1 METLALLNG
10 LRFIDSLFPTGGFA
24 YSSGL
29 EAAVQ
34 AGLVRT
40 AVDLSRYV
48 EDSLRFGLAPREAVA
63 AARAH
68 RAAGLGQIAPALD
81 ADREL
86 DAMKLVKEARLAS
99 RQMGRQ
105 VMRIAGTEAG
115 AAPQLLRYREAI
127 EEGRTPGHFPVSL
140 GLTLGTMGW
149 TRSDTVAA
157 FLYHSVVGYLS
168 AALKLL
174 PIGQQEGQRL
184 IQQWLPL
191 VSRLSETIDPAAQVV
206 SWTPVQD
213 LYAMKHRRLA
223 SRLFRS

>member
-174 PIGQQEGQRL
+174 PIGQQEGQRF

>member
-1 METLALLNG
+1 METLAFLNG

-206 SWTPVQD
+206 SWTPVHD

>member
-105 VMRIAGTEAG
+105 MMRIAGTEAG

>member
-1 METLALLNG
+1 METLALVNG

-40 AVDLSRYV
+40 SGDLARYV
-48 EDSLRFGLAPREAVA
+48 EDSLQFGLGPREAVA

-68 RAAGLGQIAPALD
+68 QAVVLGQLAPALD

-105 VMRIAGTEAG
+105 VMRIAGAQSG
-115 AAPQLLRYREAI
+115 AAPLLLQYREAV
-127 EEGRTPGHFPVSL
+127 EEGRTPGHFPVCL
-140 GLTLGTMGW
+140 GLTLGTIGW
-149 TRSDTVAA
+149 TRSATVAA
-157 FLYHSVVGYLS
+157 FLYHSIAGYLS

-184 IQQWLPL
+184 IERWLPL
-191 VSRLSETIDPAAQVV
+191 VSRVSEHTDPASSLI
-206 SWTPVQD
+206 SWTPIQD
-213 LYAMKHRRLA
+213 LYAMRHRRLA

>member
-1 METLALLNG
+1 MDSLSLLNG

-34 AGLVRT
+34 AGLVGT
-40 AVDLSRYV
+40 AGNLAQYV
-48 EDSLRFGLAPREAVA
+48 EDSLRFGLGPREGVA

-68 RAAGLGQIAPALD
+68 RAAGLGQLAPALD
-81 ADREL
+81 TDREL
-86 DAMKLVKEARLAS
+86 DAIKLVKEARLAS

-105 VMRIAGTEAG
+105 VMKIAGTQAD
-115 AAPQLLRYREAI
+115 AAPLLLRYREAI

-149 TRSDTVAA
+149 SRSDTVAA
-157 FLYHSVVGYLS
+157 FLYHSVAGYLS

-184 IQQWLPL
+184 IEQWLPL
-191 VSRLSETIDPAAQVV
+191 LSRLSETIDPAAQLV
-206 SWTPVQD
+206 SWTPVHD

>member
-1 METLALLNG
+1 M
-10 LRFIDSLFPTGGFA
+10 
-24 YSSGL
+24 
-29 EAAVQ
+29 
-34 AGLVRT
+34 
-40 AVDLSRYV
+40 
-48 EDSLRFGLAPREAVA
+48 
-63 AARAH
+63 
-68 RAAGLGQIAPALD
+68 
-81 ADREL
+81 
-86 DAMKLVKEARLAS
+86 
-99 RQMGRQ
+99 
-105 VMRIAGTEAG
+105 
-115 AAPQLLRYREAI
+115 
-127 EEGRTPGHFPVSL
+127 SL

>member
-1 METLALLNG
+1 METLALVNG
-10 LRFIDSLFPTGGFA
+10 LRFIDSFFPTGGYA

-40 AVDLSRYV
+40 SGDLTRYV
-48 EDSLRFGLAPREAVA
+48 EDSLRFGLGPREAIAV
-63 AARAH
+63 ARAH
-68 RAAGLGQIAPALD
+68 QTAGLGQLAPALD

-86 DAMKLVKEARLAS
+86 DAMKTVKEARLAS

-115 AAPQLLRYREAI
+115 AAPLVLRYRDAI

-140 GLTLGTMGW
+140 GLTLGTIGW
-149 TRSDTVAA
+149 TRTDTVAA
-157 FLYHSVVGYLS
+157 FLYHSVAGYLS

-184 IQQWLPL
+184 IEQWLPL
-191 VSRLSETIDPAAQVV
+191 VSRLSERNDPAAQLV
-206 SWTPVQD
+206 SWTPVHD
-213 LYAMKHRRLA
+213 LYAMRHRRLA

>member
-1 METLALLNG
+1 LLNG

-86 DAMKLVKEARLAS
+86 DAMKLVEEARLAS

-140 GLTLGTMGW
+140 GLTLGTKGW

-157 FLYHSVVGYLS
+157 FLYHSVAGYLS
-168 AALKLL
+168 AALRLL

-184 IQQWLPL
+184 IEGWLPL
-191 VSRLSETIDPAAQVV
+191 VSRVSESVDPATPLT